1 MLGVSSKK
9 GGGSLRNQMG
19 SSTNTVLIKRS
30 ARRTDCKNVSQA
42 CCVLTEGDYAAEELK
57 DKEVGWIMQEL
68 MRNS

>member
-1 MLGVSSKK
+1 
-9 GGGSLRNQMG
+9 MG